1 MNKKNKTKLAALAL
15 CAFGSTA
22 LFANAPAAP
31 AAQDAAKAPAK
42 AQDAQAATVKVAQN
56 DCKGKNECKGKGNCK
71 TDTHGC
77 KGQNACKGQG
87 GCKSKMQDKQAVA
100 ATNVEKRANP

>member
-1 MNKKNKTKLAALAL
+1 MSKKTKLAALAL

-22 LFANAPAAP
+22 LFGQAPTT
-31 AAQDAAKAPAK
+31 DAAKAPTQTK
-42 AQDAQAATVKVAQN
+42 AQDAQDATVKVAQN
-56 DCKGKNECKGKGNCK
+56 DCKGKNECKGKGCCK

-87 GCKSKMQDKQAVA
+87 GCKSKTQDKQAVA
-100 ATNVEKRANP
+100 TQTNTEKRANP